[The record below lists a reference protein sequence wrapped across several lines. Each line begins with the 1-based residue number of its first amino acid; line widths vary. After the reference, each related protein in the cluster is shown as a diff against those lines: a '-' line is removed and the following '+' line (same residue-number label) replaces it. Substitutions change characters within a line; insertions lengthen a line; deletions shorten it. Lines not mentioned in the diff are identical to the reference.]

1 MKKRMIWGL
10 AGILLLTAIVAGV
23 HLSTREKAVEG
34 QLLVSCGGPETA
46 VEIGKLELRSV
57 QGTIS
62 NAKGETREIDA
73 MGVPV
78 AEILKSVDAAEV
90 STVTVVADDEYRAD
104 LTAAEA
110 EDEQNV
116 FFVLQEDGGLQLI
129 VFTDNNSKRN
139 VSNVVRMEVI

>member
-1 MKKRMIWGL
+1 
-10 AGILLLTAIVAGV
+10 
-23 HLSTREKAVEG
+23 
-34 QLLVSCGGPETA
+34 
-46 VEIGKLELRSV
+46 
-57 QGTIS
+57 
-62 NAKGETREIDA
+62 

-78 AEILKSVDAAEV
+78 AEILKSVDAAEF

>member
-1 MKKRMIWGL
+1 MKKRMIWVL
-10 AGILLLTAIVAGV
+10 VGILLLTTVVAVV

-34 QLLVSCGGPETA
+34 QLLVSCGGKETA
-46 VEIGKLELRSV
+46 LEIGKLDLQSV

-78 AEILKSVDAAEV
+78 AAVLEEAGTAKF

-104 LTAAEA
+104 LSAAEA

-116 FFVLQEDGGLQLI
+116 FFILQEDGGLQLI

-139 VSNVVRMEVI
+139 VSNVVRMEVT

>member
-23 HLSTREKAVEG
+23 HLSTREKVAEG
-34 QLLVSCGGPETA
+34 QLLVSCGGTETM
-46 VEIGKLELRSV
+46 VEIGKLELQSV

>member
-34 QLLVSCGGPETA
+34 QLLVSCGGTETA

-78 AEILKSVDAAEV
+78 AEILKSVDAAEF
-90 STVTVVADDEYRAD
+90 STVTAVADDEYRAD